1 MDHEVK
7 IHGIASHAVRW
18 QTYIAIENMGLL
30 ELYQEAQ
37 LLMPVGLK
45 NVGSG
50 KWGVE
55 NMAKEHEK

>member
-7 IHGIASHAVRW
+7 IHGIASHVVRW

-55 NMAKEHEK
+55 NMA